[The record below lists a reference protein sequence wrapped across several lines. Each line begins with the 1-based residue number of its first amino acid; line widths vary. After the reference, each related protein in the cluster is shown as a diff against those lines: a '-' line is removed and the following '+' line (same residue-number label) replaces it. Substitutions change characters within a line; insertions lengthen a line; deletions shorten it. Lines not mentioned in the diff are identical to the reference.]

1 MADIVGTQG
10 NDVLQGGAQDDLLQ
24 GLGGNDTLDGGGG
37 TNRLEG
43 DTGNDTFVVHS
54 SSDTAVE
61 NAGEG
66 IDIVFWSGAG
76 AYLLPGN
83 IEDLTLEA
91 GASAATGN
99 ALDNTIFAN
108 INVDNG
114 VSVTL
119 DGGAGADSVW
129 GGANDD
135 MIFGGDGNDF
145 LDGAGGGDE
154 IHGGAGNDH
163 IRGESFSFG
172 VGWNDILF
180 GDAGDDLLFGLDGND
195 SLTGG
200 SGNDILDGYAGDDTM
215 NGGAGADW
223 FQVDV
228 GTNGLDRDVVQDFSD
243 GEDQILLAL
252 DGLTA
257 PDMSFVSSIAQAAAD
272 TVVSFTSGAEMRL
285 LGVSAGSIT
294 ANDFFFYQDGSLLAE
309 TLTGGSFRDVLWGE
323 GGNDRLVSG
332 AGADLLDGGTGRDQ
346 MTGGSGADI
355 FDYDLSRESGNT
367 SSTRDFVTD
376 FTHLLDDFDLSS
388 MDASTVRAGNNAFV
402 WRGTGAF
409 TTGSQGELRFQTVN
423 QSGTAND
430 RTILYGDTDGDTPS
444 EFQIEINGLVS
455 LTTADVLL

>member
-1 MADIVGTQG
+1 M
-10 NDVLQGGAQDDLLQ
+10 
-24 GLGGNDTLDGGGG
+24 
-37 TNRLEG
+37 
-43 DTGNDTFVVHS
+43 
-54 SSDTAVE
+54 
-61 NAGEG
+61 
-66 IDIVFWSGAG
+66 
-76 AYLLPGN
+76 
-83 IEDLTLEA
+83 
-91 GASAATGN
+91 
-99 ALDNTIFAN
+99 
-108 INVDNG
+108 DNG

-135 MIFGGDGNDF
+135 TIFGGDGNDF

-195 SLTGG
+195 FLSGG

-252 DGLTA
+252 GRADGAGHVLRQLDRPGRCRYGRKFHERRRDAARSACRQAPSRRTTSSSIRTA
-257 PDMSFVSSIAQAAAD
+257 P
-272 TVVSFTSGAEMRL
+272 R
-285 LGVSAGSIT
+285 
-294 ANDFFFYQDGSLLAE
+294 LAE

-332 AGADLLDGGTGRDQ
+332 AGADILDGGTGRDQ

-430 RTILYGDTDGDTPS
+430 RTIRLRRHGW
-444 EFQIEINGLVS
+444 
-455 LTTADVLL
+455 